1 LKKIYFGI
9 LALLASFLI
18 IALYSHNLEYW
29 ATVKWWSLNL
39 ATIGFL
45 IIFFSLTKSHEEQHW
60 YKILF
65 KSGKWYLNILGVLV
79 FILTLTICYI
89 FLDKAAIRTN
99 EKIKAYY
106 LEAKSIETMA
116 TVIGTYKVSFTLKST
131 YKQSFIAIEYST
143 QEGMIRQGL
152 DIKQYAYLKPGQKI
166 TILYAKA
173 HPSFFKLQ

>member
-1 LKKIYFGI
+1 M
-9 LALLASFLI
+9 
-18 IALYSHNLEYW
+18 
-29 ATVKWWSLNL
+29 
-39 ATIGFL
+39 
-45 IIFFSLTKSHEEQHW
+45 
-60 YKILF
+60 
-65 KSGKWYLNILGVLV
+65 
-79 FILTLTICYI
+79 

-106 LEAKSIETMA
+106 IEAKSIETMA

-143 QEGMIRQGL
+143 QKGMIRQGL

-173 HPSFFKLQ
+173 HPSFFKIQ

>member
-9 LALLASFLI
+9 LALLISFSI
-18 IALYSHNLEYW
+18 TALYIHNLEYW

-39 ATIGFL
+39 ATVGFL
-45 IIFFSLTKSHEEQHW
+45 ILFFSLTKNHQEQHW

-65 KSGKWYLNILGVLV
+65 KPGKWYLNILGVLV
-79 FILTLTICYI
+79 FILTLTICYM
-89 FLDKAAIRTN
+89 FMDRMAIRTN
-99 EKIKAYY
+99 EKIRAYY
-106 LEAKSIETMA
+106 IAAKSIETTA

-131 YKQSFIAIEYST
+131 YKQSFMAIEYST
-143 QEGMIRQGL
+143 QEGIMRQGL

-166 TILYAKA
+166 TILYVKA